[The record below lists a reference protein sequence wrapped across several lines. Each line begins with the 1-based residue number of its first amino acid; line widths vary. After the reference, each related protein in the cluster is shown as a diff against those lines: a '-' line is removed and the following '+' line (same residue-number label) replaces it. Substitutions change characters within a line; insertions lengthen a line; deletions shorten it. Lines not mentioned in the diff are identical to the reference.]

1 MPRDLLSW
9 TKKDPQV
16 VDHFS
21 LEIQGVEEATFQ
33 QCTIGESSH
42 DVIEHRETD
51 KSGKQFITKQPG
63 NLKFGDIVLKQGIT
77 ESMDLYK
84 WRQLVVDGKIAEAR
98 KNGSIVL
105 RDSENNAIAIY
116 SFKRG
121 WPSKYKPADV
131 NATTAAVAI
140 QEVTLAVEYISR
152 QQ

>member
-9 TKKDPQV
+9 MKKDPQV

-33 QCTIGESSH
+33 QCSIGDSSH

-51 KSGKQFITKQPG
+51 KSGKQYITKQPG

-77 ESMDLYK
+77 ESMDLYN
-84 WRQLVVDGKIAEAR
+84 WRQMVVDGKIDQAR
-98 KNGSIVL
+98 KNGSVVL
-105 RDSENNAIAIY
+105 RDSQNNAIAIY

-131 NATTAAVAI
+131 NTTTAAVAVHEI
-140 QEVTLAVEYISR
+140 TLAVEYIAR